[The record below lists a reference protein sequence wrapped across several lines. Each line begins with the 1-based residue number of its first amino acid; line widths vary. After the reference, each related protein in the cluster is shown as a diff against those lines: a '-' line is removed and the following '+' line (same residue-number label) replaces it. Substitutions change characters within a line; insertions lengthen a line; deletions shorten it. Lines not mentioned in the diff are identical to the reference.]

1 MKANLTLACS
11 TSVQEEV
18 RAFLMRYFDSLP
30 ISASEK
36 NQIILAIDEAL
47 ANAIIH
53 GNKADESKS
62 ITLDMDVTDKR
73 ISLEI
78 YDVGLFDATAQ
89 GEESKNVNLK
99 EVIKERQK
107 GGLGL
112 KLIYSI
118 MDVVCFYT
126 KDDKSYCLLVK
137 MFKT

>member
-1 MKANLTLACS
+1 MRANITLACS
-11 TSVQEEV
+11 TAVQEEL
-18 RAFLMRYFDSLP
+18 RAFLARYLEGLS

-36 NQIILAIDEAL
+36 NQVILAIDEAV

-53 GNKADESKS
+53 GNKADENKS
-62 ITLDMDVTDKR
+62 ITLDIDIGDKR
-73 ISLEI
+73 MSVEI
-78 YDVGLFDATAQ
+78 YDVGLFDATSQ

-126 KDDKSYCLLVK
+126 KEDRSY
-137 MFKT
+137 